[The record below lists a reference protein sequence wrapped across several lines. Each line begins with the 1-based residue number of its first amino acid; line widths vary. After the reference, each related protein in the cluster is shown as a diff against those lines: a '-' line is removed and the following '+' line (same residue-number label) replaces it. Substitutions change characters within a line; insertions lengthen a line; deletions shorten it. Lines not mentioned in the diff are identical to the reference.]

1 MYEYRATIVKHVD
14 ADTSRVSIDL
24 GLDVTVRATI
34 RWADINAP
42 EISTEAGEES
52 LLVLRTMLPEGS
64 RCIIRTIKDRREKY
78 GRYLGTFILEDGTNM
93 NEWLVK
99 NGFATSYVVKE
110 AA

>member
-1 MYEYRATIVKHVD
+1 MYEYRATILKHVD
-14 ADTSRVSIDL
+14 ADTTRVNIDL

-34 RWADINAP
+34 RWANINAP
-42 EISTEAGEES
+42 EISTPEGEDALS
-52 LLVLRTMLPEGS
+52 ALQTMLPEGS
-64 RCIIRTIKDRREKY
+64 RCIIRTVKDRREKY

-93 NEWLVK
+93 NIWMVD